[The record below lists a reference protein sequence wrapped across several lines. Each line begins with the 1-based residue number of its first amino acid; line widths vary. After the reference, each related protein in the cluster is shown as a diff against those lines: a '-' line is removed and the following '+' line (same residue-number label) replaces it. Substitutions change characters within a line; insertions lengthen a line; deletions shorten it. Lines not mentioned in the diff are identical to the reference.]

1 MMHNAKLYNS
11 KNLQPEEPEEPSVSW
26 EELRL
31 EIGYWKE
38 MDWNKEK
45 YGSCVV
51 SQFLDGMLRESAN
64 PNLSFTLFI
73 P

>member
-1 MMHNAKLYNS
+1 MHNAKLYNS

-38 MDWNKEK
+38 MD
-45 YGSCVV
+45 
-51 SQFLDGMLRESAN
+51 
-64 PNLSFTLFI
+64 
-73 P
+73 